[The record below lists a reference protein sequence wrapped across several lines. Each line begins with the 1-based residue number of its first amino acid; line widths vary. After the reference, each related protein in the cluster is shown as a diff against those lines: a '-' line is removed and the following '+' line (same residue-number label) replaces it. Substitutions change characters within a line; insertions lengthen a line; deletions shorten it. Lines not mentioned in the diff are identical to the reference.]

1 MALKITAQIGT
12 DKGITSEA
20 YVRIADYQIS
30 KYGSA
35 NFRLELFQSEA
46 DVASPGAP
54 GIYPGMGGGIARN
67 QQIGESL
74 YVAMTKQVEETRTV
88 QRMVPVQVEFEETVA
103 GVSDAE
109 GNPTTTT
116 VTRTRTEMQEQDVE
130 ETITK
135 TVPDLTS
142 AEGVDVFEFG
152 YSHLKMKLEGLFGA
166 ANVVDC

>member
-54 GIYPGMGGGIARN
+54 GIYPGMGGGLARN
-67 QQIGESL
+67 QQVGESL
-74 YVAMTKQVEETRTV
+74 YVAMTKQVEEVITV
-88 QRMVPVQVEFEETVA
+88 KRMVPVETTEEVIVPAATA
-103 GVSDAE
+103 GGE
-109 GNPTTTT
+109 PTTQT
-116 VTRTRTEMQEQDVE
+116 VTRNIMQEQDVE

-135 TVPDLTS
+135 TVPDLSS
-142 AEGVDVFEFG
+142 AEGIDVFEFG
-152 YSHLKMKLEGLFGA
+152 YAHLKTKLEGLFGA
-166 ANVVDC
+166 DKVVDC

>member
-1 MALKITAQIGT
+1 MAIKITVPIGT

-35 NFRLELFQSEA
+35 NFRIEVFQSQDDA
-46 DVASPGAP
+46 AP
-54 GIYPGMGGGIARN
+54 AGGTYPGMGGGVARN

-74 YVAMTKQVEETRTV
+74 YVSLTQQVEETRTV
-88 QRMVPVQVEFEETVA
+88 QRMVPVQVEFEEEVA
-103 GVSDAE
+103 GAPDAD
-109 GNPTTTT
+109 GNPTSTT

-135 TVPDLTS
+135 TVPDLSS

-152 YSHLKMKLEGLFGA
+152 YGHLKAKLEGLFGA

>member
-54 GIYPGMGGGIARN
+54 GIYPGMGGGLARN
-67 QQIGESL
+67 QQVGESL
-74 YVAMTKQVEETRTV
+74 YVAMTKQVEEVITV
-88 QRMVPVQVEFEETVA
+88 KRMVPVETTEEVSVPSPVEGGE
-103 GVSDAE
+103 
-109 GNPTTTT
+109 PTTQT
-116 VTRTRTEMQEQDVE
+116 VTRNIMQEQDVE

-135 TVPDLTS
+135 TVPDLSS
-142 AEGVDVFEFG
+142 AEGIDVFEFG
-152 YSHLKMKLEGLFGA
+152 YAHLKTKLEGLFGA
-166 ANVVDC
+166 DNVVDC

>member
-1 MALKITAQIGT
+1 MALKITTQIGT

-35 NFRLELFQSEA
+35 NFRIELFQSQEDA
-46 DVASPGAP
+46 TPPTS
-54 GIYPGMGGGIARN
+54 YPGMGGGVARN

-74 YVAMTKQVEETRTV
+74 YVALTKQVEETITV
-88 QRMVPVQVEFEETVA
+88 KRMVPVQVEFEEEAV
-103 GVSDAE
+103 GPLDSD
-109 GNPTTTT
+109 GNPTSTT

-152 YSHLKMKLEGLFGA
+152 YGHLKMKLEGLFGA

>member
-46 DVASPGAP
+46 DVTSPGAP
-54 GIYPGMGGGIARN
+54 GIYPGMGGGLARN
-67 QQIGESL
+67 QQVGESL
-74 YVAMTKQVEETRTV
+74 YVAMTKQVEEVITV
-88 QRMVPVQVEFEETVA
+88 KRMVSVETTEEVIVPAATA
-103 GVSDAE
+103 GGE
-109 GNPTTTT
+109 PTTQT
-116 VTRTRTEMQEQDVE
+116 VTRNIMQEQDVE

-135 TVPDLTS
+135 TVPDLSS
-142 AEGVDVFEFG
+142 AEGIDVFEFG
-152 YSHLKMKLEGLFGA
+152 YTHLKTKLEGLFGA

>member
-1 MALKITAQIGT
+1 MALKITSQIGT

-35 NFRLELFQSEA
+35 NFRLELFQSEE

-74 YVAMTKQVEETRTV
+74 YVAMTKQVSETVTV
-88 QRMVPVQVEFEETVA
+88 KRMVSVETTEEVVVPSPV
-103 GVSDAE
+103 E
-109 GNPTTTT
+109 GGESTTQT
-116 VTRTRTEMQEQDVE
+116 VTRHSMEEQDVE

-135 TVPDLTS
+135 TVPDLSS
-142 AEGVDVFEFG
+142 AEGIDVFEFG
-152 YSHLKMKLEGLFGA
+152 YAHLKTKLEGLFGA
-166 ANVVDC
+166 DNVVDC